1 MTVAPTAEAEA
12 KAGEKN
18 GKKPE
23 RKPAPKP
30 KPDFEVS
37 HIEYIMFTPALDT
50 TAKGT
55 ARRDGK
61 GTSRAGASRTD
72 RFANS
77 RMFRTANDR
86 LTIQTPQGEE
96 IILKISVLEQMV
108 ARAKELQVTKEIPAF
123 T

>member
-1 MTVAPTAEAEA
+1 MTTAPAETET
-12 KAGEKN
+12 KPGKEN
-18 GKKPE
+18 GKQPPA
-23 RKPAPKP
+23 RKPKQ

-61 GTSRAGASRTD
+61 GTRSAGAARTD
-72 RFANS
+72 RFTNS

-96 IILKISVLEQMV
+96 IVLKISVLEQML
-108 ARAKELQVTKEIPAF
+108 ARCKELQVTKEIPAF